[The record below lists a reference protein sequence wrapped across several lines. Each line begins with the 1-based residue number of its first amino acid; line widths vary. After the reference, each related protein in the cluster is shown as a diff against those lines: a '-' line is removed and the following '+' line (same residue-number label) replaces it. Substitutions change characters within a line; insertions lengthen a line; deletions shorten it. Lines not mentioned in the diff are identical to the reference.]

1 MSSQGRDAGANV
13 RLARREDVA
22 AIRAL
27 IEPHVSTGRL
37 LQRATEEIEYLLP
50 TFVVAER
57 DGAVVGCAALEIYSS
72 RLAEVRSLAVTDAL
86 RGQGVGRRLVEACVK
101 IARERQVMEV
111 MAITSNE
118 AFFRA
123 VGFDFTLANER
134 KALFVNPQERP

>member
-1 MSSQGRDAGANV
+1 MSSQGRGAGANV